1 LKTPSPN
8 RNAPEARKRGS
19 RGFHRIDLAYVE
31 LASSE
36 IARDINRDIVL
47 ELIRTKQPIARA
59 GLSRWSGLQPSTV
72 SNIVEQLIAEGWIE
86 EGAESR
92 KPRGRPATLL
102 SLNANL
108 AMIAADIRP
117 HQAIVAVVDLNGRFL
132 SREVIPIA
140 SDPERGVQRVI
151 HCMKNLRA
159 NHSDKSFEGIG
170 ISLPG
175 RVDPVAQ
182 RLILAPNLKWYDY
195 DIKGAIERAMKLQV
209 EMDNAANACLLS
221 ELWFGRMDGVRNA
234 VLVTI
239 SEGVGSA
246 ILANGQLVVG
256 KSGLAGEFG
265 HIPIDPLGPRCGC
278 GRTGCWEMYASSRA
292 ALRFYAESS
301 PEIAVTG
308 IQGLLNLAEDGD
320 KRATAALKRQASYL
334 GIGLRLISSALAP
347 ELILLSGDLTSAWS
361 RLGPIV
367 EKELGDQMLAGTP
380 PRIMV
385 TTDPELARLRGAAA
399 LVLQRHSG
407 HHRSAPAAGKGKGPK
422 RKGHRPARKGSSG
435 KK

>member
-1 LKTPSPN
+1 VKTLRPDRDP
-8 RNAPEARKRGS
+8 ADARKRS
-19 RGFHRIDLAYVE
+19 SHGFRRIDLAYVE

-36 IARDINRDIVL
+36 VARDINRDIVL

-72 SNIVEQLIAEGWIE
+72 SNIVEQLISEGWIE

-117 HQAIVAVVDLNGRFL
+117 HQAIIAVVDLNGRFL

-140 SDPERGVQRVI
+140 SDPERGVERVI
-151 HCMKNLRA
+151 QCMKNLRSR
-159 NHSDKSFEGIG
+159 HRDKSFEGIG

-175 RVDPVAQ
+175 RVDPVTQ

-195 DIKGAIERAMKLQV
+195 DIKSAIERAMKLQV

-221 ELWFGRMDGVRNA
+221 ELWFGRMDGIRNA

-265 HIPIDPLGPRCGC
+265 HIPIDPNGPRCGC

-292 ALRFYAESS
+292 ALRFYADSS
-301 PEIAVTG
+301 PEVPATG
-308 IQGLLNLAEDGD
+308 FQHLLNLAEDGD
-320 KRATAALKRQASYL
+320 KKATAALRRQASYL
-334 GIGLRLISSALAP
+334 GIGLRLISTALAP

-367 EKELGDQMLAGTP
+367 EKELSDQMLAGEP
-380 PRIMV
+380 PRILV

-407 HHRSAPAAGKGKGPK
+407 HHRSTHTSAAGQKVAV
-422 RKGHRPARKGSSG
+422 RKDRRPLKAASG